1 MKEVAEIAGRIKRSA
16 VDLEQL
22 KRDCVT
28 AGINPMDALDI
39 EEAATILEHLV
50 ARITQEPR

>member
-1 MKEVAEIAGRIKRSA
+1 MKEAAEMAERIKKSA

-28 AGINPMDALDI
+28 AGINPMDALDL

-50 ARITQEPR
+50 ARITREPR

>member
-1 MKEVAEIAGRIKRSA
+1 MKEPAEMAERIKRSA

-22 KRDCVT
+22 KRECVT
-28 AGINPMDALDI
+28 AGISPMDALDI

-50 ARITQEPR
+50 ARMTRKPR